1 LGLLRSAALLL
12 QESHPQSRS
21 PHFPQLRTLRA
32 LLWFAART
40 VVSAQGLFTDT
51 VATAFVAMAMCV
63 EATDIAGAIAAGNS
77 KGLLP
82 FLLAGRKPAC
92 VNRITLRTAALLR
105 RL

>member
-1 LGLLRSAALLL
+1 
-12 QESHPQSRS
+12 
-21 PHFPQLRTLRA
+21 LRA

-92 VNRITLRTAALLR
+92 VNRRPYLLLPGSWPVSATGGRITLRTAALLR